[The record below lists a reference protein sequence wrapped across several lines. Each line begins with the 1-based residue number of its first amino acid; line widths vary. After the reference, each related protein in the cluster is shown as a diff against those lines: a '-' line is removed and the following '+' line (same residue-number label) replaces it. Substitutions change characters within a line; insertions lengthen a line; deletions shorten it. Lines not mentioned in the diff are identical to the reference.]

1 MYLRRKHLLSTA
13 PLSGRQTFALP
24 VGACENLPLKR
35 SPAFFLRSLD
45 SSSLRCFT
53 PFDCISHTRKHT
65 EMHMCSLSLCLR
77 LKLLAVGRGK
87 GCMCCVV
94 YSWKIKMLFC
104 CSCVLQEDFMLK
116 IACLFGSVCWHHVGV
131 WIRFRSFCP
140 EEEDEDVCDSMP
152 DTLGTFCYLV
162 EVF

>member
-1 MYLRRKHLLSTA
+1 MEPFISCVTGAVLGLVVAYFNALFFMVIVLCICVENIFSVQ
-13 PLSGRQTFALP
+13 PLSQDGR
-24 VGACENLPLKR
+24 PLLCLSGLVKIYLWR
-35 SPAFFLRSLD
+35 GRRLFLRSLD

-65 EMHMCSLSLCLR
+65 EMYMCSLSLSPSQAACR
-77 LKLLAVGRGK
+77 RQGK

-116 IACLFGSVCWHHVGV
+116 IACLFGSVC
-131 WIRFRSFCP
+131 
-140 EEEDEDVCDSMP
+140 
-152 DTLGTFCYLV
+152 
-162 EVF
+162 